1 MLKHEYGVA
10 PEEIHWFRR
19 RSEHVS
25 IKIPPGIRIDSIRKD
40 SNLDLLLEEGKLDAV
55 ALTSPPRA
63 FRDGAP
69 IVKRLFSKPREVE
82 AEYYRKTRIFPIMHI
97 VVMRRAVYEKNRW
110 LAAALIN
117 AFQSAKQH
125 SFDRFR
131 EGLYPLPWQNLDFD
145 FARGVMGDD
154 IYSYGV
160 KQNLPTL
167 QAATLYSHEQG
178 LTERRFEPAELFA
191 PETLDI

>member
-1 MLKHEYGVA
+1 
-10 PEEIHWFRR
+10 
-19 RSEHVS
+19 
-25 IKIPPGIRIDSIRKD
+25 
-40 SNLDLLLEEGKLDAV
+40 
-55 ALTSPPRA
+55 
-63 FRDGAP
+63 
-69 IVKRLFSKPREVE
+69 
-82 AEYYRKTRIFPIMHI
+82 MHI